1 MLSDGDVL
9 LSNNSYPY
17 LAEKKV
23 NLNMSEISRVAY
35 YLALI
40 GGILLVIFGL
50 LSLIGYAFA
59 YIGSFIS
66 FGFAYFGIV
75 SIICGIIAI
84 IGAKSVT
91 TIVWAIVLIIVGI
104 IGGGLG
110 GLLVIFGG
118 LIGLIVVLTKA
129 T

>member
-1 MLSDGDVL
+1 LVFCELEEL
-9 LSNNSYPY
+9 LSV
-17 LAEKKV
+17 EV
-23 NLNMSEISRVAY
+23 NLNMSEISRIAY

-50 LSLIGYAFA
+50 LSLVGMAFTFIGP
-59 YIGSFIS
+59 FIS

-75 SIICGIIAI
+75 MLICGIIAI
-84 IGAKSVT
+84 IGARSAA

-110 GLLVIFGG
+110 GLLVILGG
-118 LIGLIVVLTKA
+118 IIGLIAVLIRKT
-129 T
+129 